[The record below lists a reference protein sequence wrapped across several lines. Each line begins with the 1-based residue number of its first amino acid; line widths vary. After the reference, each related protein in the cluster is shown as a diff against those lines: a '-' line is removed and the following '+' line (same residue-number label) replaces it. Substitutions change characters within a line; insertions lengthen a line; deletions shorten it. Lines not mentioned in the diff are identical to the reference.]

1 MLNQKQKLGKLGEN
15 LAREKLLKSGYQYIS
30 QNFRSKF
37 GEIDLIFQDK
47 NTLVAVE
54 VKTRV
59 GLEFGLPEEAVNR
72 WQTRSII
79 KTGQYF
85 QLLHSKL
92 PQELRIDVVAILFEE
107 ETEKLVYIKHY
118 KNITL

>member
-1 MLNQKQKLGKLGEN
+1 MGEE
-15 LAREKLLKSGYQYIS
+15 LARKKLLKLGYRYICR
-30 QNFRSKF
+30 NFRSKF

-47 NTLVAVE
+47 NTLIAVE

-59 GLEFGLPEEAVNR
+59 GLEFGLPEEAINH
-72 WQTRSII
+72 WKIRSII

-85 QLLHSKL
+85 QLLHPEL
-92 PQELRIDVVAILFEE
+92 PEELRLDVVAVLFEK

-118 KNITL
+118 KNITM